1 MDELEL
7 LTDQQ
12 QAEKVKG
19 WLRENGLFLVAGVV
33 LGLGALFGWNQWNR
47 YQERQAEEASAVYET
62 FLQAVRADRLDRA
75 EEGMT
80 RLATDF
86 SSSPYTDQGRLI
98 MARLYLDQSKTD
110 KAAEYLQKVASTAV
124 SAEFRSIASL
134 RLARVLVLQQKYDA
148 ALKALAEP
156 GSKAFATAYH
166 DVRGDV
172 YYAMGKSAEA
182 RSEYE
187 QALNGDVA
195 ATVLDRT
202 FVQAKLDDLG
212 GASAAL
218 SGSKLGGSN
227 PGGSKTGPVAAPAQ
241 TPPAP

>member
-12 QAEKVKG
+12 QADKVKG

-33 LGLGALFGWNQWNR
+33 LGLGALFGWNQWHR

-62 FLQAVRADRLDRA
+62 FLQAVRANRLDRA

-80 RLATDF
+80 TLAADF
-86 SSSPYTDQGRLI
+86 RASPYTDQGRLI

-110 KAAEYLQKVASTAV
+110 KSAEYLQQVVSTGV
-124 SAEFRSIASL
+124 SPEFRSIARL
-134 RLARVLVLQQKYDA
+134 RLARVLVVQEKYDE
-148 ALKALAEP
+148 ALKALADP
-156 GSKAFATAYH
+156 GAKAFAPAFH

-172 YYAMGKSAEA
+172 YYAMGKPAEA

-218 SGSKLGGSN
+218 TGSNVGGSTTSAAAV
-227 PGGSKTGPVAAPAQ
+227 PGQAPPAQ